1 MKQVLLCLLLALAL
15 TACGQGAPGADSS
28 GQQPAPQAVQLHNKT
43 AGGSAPDEGAPAFQ
57 PNPPPPPTPTPTPE
71 PLITQAEL
79 QQAVEQA
86 KQDYGAMGIQ
96 AAVVQNGQVIAQAA
110 SGWAVED
117 QITLTTRHKM
127 RCASLTKVM
136 VGISAGVLIDD
147 GTLDPYAD
155 LSDYWGVTVRNPS
168 YPGTPITVDMLLT
181 HTSTLSDASGS
192 LSALKGNN
200 ARQRL
205 AGSGYYGAKPGAL
218 SSWTYNNY
226 GFSVLGMT
234 LELAADRVLDDVL
247 GDAVLTPMGIDAAF
261 EAGSVD
267 DTGLLCALYQGGSLS
282 RSVSTQKGYVCIED
296 PGYRGNFF
304 AGGFTCSA
312 GEMAQLVA
320 MLAEDGTY
328 QGQQYLTPE
337 TVAYLEKP
345 LGQTSGGFSQCRPLR
360 CQENMYGRDQ
370 IYYHTGS
377 AYGFYGL
384 LSYDPDTG
392 DGVVVFTTGASGAKD
407 NYGVYSVC
415 SQVAK
420 AVYG

>member
-1 MKQVLLCLLLALAL
+1 MKQVLLCLLLALSL
-15 TACGQGAPGADSS
+15 TACGQAGSTAEVS
-28 GQQPAPQAVQLHNKT
+28 GLQPELQAVALENKT
-43 AGGSAPDEGAPAFQ
+43 DGDSAGHAQTPAAQPDPS
-57 PNPPPPPTPTPTPE
+57 PTPP
-71 PLITQAEL
+71 ITQEQL

-86 KQDYGAMGIQ
+86 RADYGATAIQ
-96 AAVVQNGQVIAQAA
+96 AAVIRDGQVAVQAA

-155 LSDYWGVTVRNPS
+155 LSGYWGVTARNPS
-168 YPGTPITVDMLLT
+168 YPDTPITVDMLLN

-192 LSALKGNN
+192 LSALKGTA

-205 AGSGYYGAKPGAL
+205 AGSGYTGGKPGEL
-218 SSWTYNNY
+218 SSWSYNNY

-234 LELAADRVLDDVL
+234 LERAADQVLDDVL
-247 GDAVLTPMGIDAAF
+247 GEAVLTPMGIDAAF

-267 DTGLLCALYQGGSLS
+267 DTGLLCALYYPGDSLS
-282 RSVSTQKGYVCIED
+282 RTVSTQKSYVCIQQ

-312 GEMAQLVA
+312 GELAQLVA

-328 QGQQYLTPE
+328 QGQQYLSAE
-337 TVAYLEKP
+337 TVAYLEEP
-345 LGQTSGGFSQCRPLR
+345 LGQTPDGFYQCRPLR
-360 CQENMYGRDQ
+360 YRENMYGRDRM
-370 IYYHTGS
+370 YYHTGS

-392 DGVVVFTTGASGAKD
+392 DGVVVFTTGASGVTD
-407 NYGVYSVC
+407 SYGVYAVC
-415 SQVAK
+415 GQVAQ

>member
-1 MKQVLLCLLLALAL
+1 MCIR
-15 TACGQGAPGADSS
+15 DS
-28 GQQPAPQAVQLHNKT
+28 
-43 AGGSAPDEGAPAFQ
+43 
-57 PNPPPPPTPTPTPE
+57 PTPKPP
-71 PLITQAEL
+71 ITQEQL
-79 QQAVEQA
+79 QHAVEQA
-86 KQDYGAMGIQ
+86 RADYGATAIQ
-96 AAVVQNGQVIAQAA
+96 AAVIRDGQVAVQAA
-110 SGWAVED
+110 SGWAVKD

-155 LSDYWGVTVRNPS
+155 LSGYWGVTARNPS
-168 YPGTPITVDMLLT
+168 YPDTPITVDMLLT

-192 LSALKGNN
+192 LSALKGTA

-205 AGSGYYGAKPGAL
+205 AGSGYTGGKPGEL
-218 SSWTYNNY
+218 SSWSYNNY

-234 LELAADRVLDDVL
+234 LERAADQVLDDVL
-247 GDAVLTPMGIDAAF
+247 GEAVLTPMGIDAAF

-267 DTGLLCALYQGGSLS
+267 DTGLLCALYYPGSSLS
-282 RSVSTQKGYVCIED
+282 RTVSTQKSYVCIQQ

-312 GEMAQLVA
+312 GELAQLVA

-328 QGQQYLTPE
+328 QGQQYLSAE
-337 TVAYLEKP
+337 TVAYLEQP
-345 LGQTSGGFSQCRPLR
+345 LGQTPDGFYQCRPLR
-360 CQENMYGRDQ
+360 YRENMYGRDRM
-370 IYYHTGS
+370 YYHTGS

-392 DGVVVFTTGASGAKD
+392 DGVVVFTTGASGVTD
-407 NYGVYSVC
+407 SYGVYAVC
-415 SQVAK
+415 GQVAQ

>member
-1 MKQVLLCLLLALAL
+1 MKQVLLCLLLALSL
-15 TACGQGAPGADSS
+15 TACGQAGSTAEVS
-28 GQQPAPQAVQLHNKT
+28 GLQPELQAVALENKT
-43 AGGSAPDEGAPAFQ
+43 DGDSAGHAQTPAAQ
-57 PNPPPPPTPTPTPE
+57 PNPTPTPTP
-71 PLITQAEL
+71 PITQEQL
-79 QQAVEQA
+79 QQAVDQA
-86 KQDYGAMGIQ
+86 RADYGATAIQ
-96 AAVVQNGQVIAQAA
+96 AAVIRDGQVAAQAA

-155 LSDYWGVTVRNPS
+155 LSGYWGVTARNPS
-168 YPGTPITVDMLLT
+168 YPDTPITVDMLLT

-192 LSALKGNN
+192 LSALKGTA

-205 AGSGYYGAKPGAL
+205 AGSGYTGGKPGEL
-218 SSWTYNNY
+218 SSWSYNNY

-234 LELAADRVLDDVL
+234 LERAADQVLDDVL
-247 GDAVLTPMGIDAAF
+247 GEAVLTPMGIDAAF

-267 DTGLLCALYQGGSLS
+267 DTGLLCALYYPGNSLS
-282 RSVSTQKGYVCIED
+282 RTVSTQKSYVCIQQ

-312 GEMAQLVA
+312 GELAQLVA

-328 QGQQYLTPE
+328 QGQQYLSAE
-337 TVAYLEKP
+337 TVAYLEQP
-345 LGQTSGGFSQCRPLR
+345 LGQTPDGFYQCRPLR
-360 CQENMYGRDQ
+360 YRENMYGRDRM
-370 IYYHTGS
+370 YYHTGS

-384 LSYDPDTG
+384 LSYDPDTR
-392 DGVVVFTTGASGAKD
+392 DGVVVFTTGASGVTD
-407 NYGVYSVC
+407 SYGVYAVC
-415 SQVAK
+415 GQVAQ

>member
-1 MKQVLLCLLLALAL
+1 MKQVLLCLLLALSL
-15 TACGQGAPGADSS
+15 TACGQAGSTAEVS
-28 GQQPAPQAVQLHNKT
+28 GLQPELQAVALENKT
-43 AGGSAPDEGAPAFQ
+43 DGDSAGHAQTPAAQ
-57 PNPPPPPTPTPTPE
+57 PNPTPTPTP
-71 PLITQAEL
+71 PITQEQL
-79 QQAVEQA
+79 QQAVDQA
-86 KQDYGAMGIQ
+86 RADYGATAIQ
-96 AAVVQNGQVIAQAA
+96 AAVIRDGQVAAQAA

-155 LSDYWGVTVRNPS
+155 LSGYWGVTARNPS
-168 YPGTPITVDMLLT
+168 YPDTPITVDMLLT

-192 LSALKGNN
+192 LSALKGTA

-205 AGSGYYGAKPGAL
+205 AGSGYTGGKPGEL
-218 SSWTYNNY
+218 SSWSYNNY

-234 LELAADRVLDDVL
+234 LERAADQVLDDVL
-247 GDAVLTPMGIDAAF
+247 GEAVLTPMGIDAAF

-267 DTGLLCALYQGGSLS
+267 DTGLLCALYYPGNSLS
-282 RSVSTQKGYVCIED
+282 RTVSTQKSYVCIQQ

-312 GEMAQLVA
+312 GELAQLVA

-328 QGQQYLTPE
+328 QGQQYLSAE
-337 TVAYLEKP
+337 TVAYLEQP
-345 LGQTSGGFSQCRPLR
+345 LGQTPDGFYQCRPLR
-360 CQENMYGRDQ
+360 YRENMYGRDRM
-370 IYYHTGS
+370 YYHTGS

-392 DGVVVFTTGASGAKD
+392 DGVVVFTTGASGVTD
-407 NYGVYSVC
+407 SYGVYAVC
-415 SQVAK
+415 GQVAQ

>member
-1 MKQVLLCLLLALAL
+1 MKQVLLCLLLALSL
-15 TACGQGAPGADSS
+15 TACGQAGSTAEVS
-28 GQQPAPQAVQLHNKT
+28 GLQPELQAVALENKT
-43 AGGSAPDEGAPAFQ
+43 DGDSAGHAQTPAAQ
-57 PNPPPPPTPTPTPE
+57 PNPTPTPTP
-71 PLITQAEL
+71 PITQEQL
-79 QQAVEQA
+79 QQAVDQA
-86 KQDYGAMGIQ
+86 RADYGATAIQ
-96 AAVVQNGQVIAQAA
+96 AAVIRDGQVAAQAA

-155 LSDYWGVTVRNPS
+155 LSGYWGVTARNPS
-168 YPGTPITVDMLLT
+168 YPDTPITVDMLLT

-192 LSALKGNN
+192 LSALKGTA

-205 AGSGYYGAKPGAL
+205 AGSGYTGGKPGEL
-218 SSWTYNNY
+218 SSWSYNNY

-234 LELAADRVLDDVL
+234 LERAADQVLDDVL
-247 GDAVLTPMGIDAAF
+247 GEAVLAPMGIDAAF

-267 DTGLLCALYQGGSLS
+267 DTGLLCALYYPGNSLS
-282 RSVSTQKGYVCIED
+282 RTVSTQKSYVCIQQ

-312 GEMAQLVA
+312 GELAQLVA

-328 QGQQYLTPE
+328 QGQQYLSAE
-337 TVAYLEKP
+337 TVAYLEQP
-345 LGQTSGGFSQCRPLR
+345 LGQTPDGFYQCRPLR
-360 CQENMYGRDQ
+360 YREKMYGRDRM
-370 IYYHTGS
+370 YYHTGS

-384 LSYDPDTG
+384 LSYDPDTR
-392 DGVVVFTTGASGAKD
+392 DGVVVFTTGASGVTD
-407 NYGVYSVC
+407 SYGVYAVC
-415 SQVAK
+415 GQVAQ

>member
-1 MKQVLLCLLLALAL
+1 MKQVLLCLLLALSL
-15 TACGQGAPGADSS
+15 TACGQAESTAEVS
-28 GQQPAPQAVQLHNKT
+28 GLQPELQAVALENKT
-43 AGGSAPDEGAPAFQ
+43 DGDSAGHAQTPAAQPDPS
-57 PNPPPPPTPTPTPE
+57 PTPP
-71 PLITQAEL
+71 ITQEQL

-86 KQDYGAMGIQ
+86 RADYGATAIQ
-96 AAVVQNGQVIAQAA
+96 AAVIRDGQVAVQAA
-110 SGWAVED
+110 SGWAVKD

-155 LSDYWGVTVRNPS
+155 LSGYWGVTARNPS
-168 YPGTPITVDMLLT
+168 YPDTPITVDMLLT

-192 LSALKGNN
+192 LSALKGTA

-205 AGSGYYGAKPGAL
+205 AGSGYTGGKPGEL
-218 SSWTYNNY
+218 SSWSYNNY

-234 LELAADRVLDDVL
+234 LERAADQVLDDVL
-247 GDAVLTPMGIDAAF
+247 GEAVLTPMGIDAAF

-267 DTGLLCALYQGGSLS
+267 DTGLLCALYYPGNSLS
-282 RSVSTQKGYVCIED
+282 RTVSTQKSYVCIQQ

-312 GEMAQLVA
+312 GELAQLVA

-328 QGQQYLTPE
+328 QGQQYLSAE
-337 TVAYLEKP
+337 TVAYLEQP
-345 LGQTSGGFSQCRPLR
+345 LGQTPDGFYQCRPLR
-360 CQENMYGRDQ
+360 YRENMYGRDRM
-370 IYYHTGS
+370 YYHTGS

-392 DGVVVFTTGASGAKD
+392 DGVVVFTTGASGVTD
-407 NYGVYSVC
+407 SYGVYAVC
-415 SQVAK
+415 GQVAQ

>member
-1 MKQVLLCLLLALAL
+1 MKRVLLCLLLALAL
-15 TACGQGAPGADSS
+15 TACGQARPTAEVF
-28 GQQPAPQAVQLHNKT
+28 GQQPELQAVELHNKN
-43 AGGSAPDEGAPAFQ
+43 AGDSADPVQTPAVQPD
-57 PNPPPPPTPTPTPE
+57 PTPTPE

-79 QQAVEQA
+79 QQTVEQA
-86 KQDYGAMGIQ
+86 KADYGAMGIQ
-96 AAVVQNGQVIAQAA
+96 AAVIQDGEVIAQAA
-110 SGWAVED
+110 SGWAVEN
-117 QITLTTRHKM
+117 QITMTTRHKM

-147 GTLDPYAD
+147 GSLDPYAD

-168 YPGTPITVDMLLT
+168 YSNTPITVDMLLT

-192 LSALKGNN
+192 LSALKGSA

-205 AGSGYYGAKPGAL
+205 AGSGYIGAKPGAL
-218 SSWTYNNY
+218 SSWSYNNY

-234 LELAADRVLDDVL
+234 LERASGQVLDDVL
-247 GDAVLTPMGIDAAF
+247 GEAVLTPMGIDAAF
-261 EAGSVD
+261 EAGSVE
-267 DTGLLCALYQGGSLS
+267 DTGLLCALYQGNSMT
-282 RSVSTQKGYVCIED
+282 RSVATQKSYVCIDD

-312 GEMAQLVA
+312 GEMAMLTA

-337 TVAYLEKP
+337 TVAYLEEP
-345 LGQTSGGFSQCRPLR
+345 LGQTDSGFYQCRPLR
-360 CQENMYGRDQ
+360 YRENMYGRDR

-377 AYGFYGL
+377 SYGFYGL

-392 DGVVVFTTGASGAKD
+392 DGVVVFTTGASGATD
-407 NYGVYSVC
+407 SYGVYSVC

-420 AVYG
+420 TVYG

>member
-1 MKQVLLCLLLALAL
+1 MKQVLLCLLLALSL
-15 TACGQGAPGADSS
+15 TACGQS
-28 GQQPAPQAVQLHNKT
+28 GSTAEVSGLQPELQAVALENKT
-43 AGGSAPDEGAPAFQ
+43 DGDSAGHAQTPAAQPDPS
-57 PNPPPPPTPTPTPE
+57 PTPKPP
-71 PLITQAEL
+71 ITQEQL

-86 KQDYGAMGIQ
+86 RADYGATAIQ
-96 AAVVQNGQVIAQAA
+96 AAAIRDGQVAVQAA
-110 SGWAVED
+110 SGWAVKD

-155 LSDYWGVTVRNPS
+155 LSGYWGVTARNPS
-168 YPGTPITVDMLLT
+168 YPDTPITVDMLLT

-192 LSALKGNN
+192 LSALKGTA

-205 AGSGYYGAKPGAL
+205 AGSGYTGGKPGEL
-218 SSWTYNNY
+218 SSWSYNNY

-234 LELAADRVLDDVL
+234 LERAADQVLDDVL
-247 GDAVLTPMGIDAAF
+247 GEAVLAPMGIDAAF

-267 DTGLLCALYQGGSLS
+267 DTGLLCALYYPGGSLS
-282 RSVSTQKGYVCIED
+282 RTVSTQKSYVCIQQ

-312 GEMAQLVA
+312 GELAQLVA

-328 QGQQYLTPE
+328 QGQQYLSAE
-337 TVAYLEKP
+337 TVAYLEQP
-345 LGQTSGGFSQCRPLR
+345 LGQTPDGFYQCRPLR
-360 CQENMYGRDQ
+360 YRENMYGRDRM
-370 IYYHTGS
+370 YYHTGS

-392 DGVVVFTTGASGAKD
+392 DGVVVFTTGASGVTD
-407 NYGVYSVC
+407 SYGVYAVC
-415 SQVAK
+415 GQVAQ

>member
-1 MKQVLLCLLLALAL
+1 MKQVLLCLLLALSL
-15 TACGQGAPGADSS
+15 TACGQAGSTAEVS
-28 GQQPAPQAVQLHNKT
+28 GLQPELQAVALENKT
-43 AGGSAPDEGAPAFQ
+43 DGDSAGHAQTPAAQ
-57 PNPPPPPTPTPTPE
+57 PNPTPTPTP
-71 PLITQAEL
+71 PITQEQL
-79 QQAVEQA
+79 QQAVDQA
-86 KQDYGAMGIQ
+86 RADYGATAIQ
-96 AAVVQNGQVIAQAA
+96 AAVIRDGQVAAQAA

-155 LSDYWGVTVRNPS
+155 LSGYWGVTARNPS
-168 YPGTPITVDMLLT
+168 YPDTPITVDMLLT

-192 LSALKGNN
+192 LSALKGTA

-205 AGSGYYGAKPGAL
+205 AGSGYTGGKPGEL
-218 SSWTYNNY
+218 SSWSYNNY

-234 LELAADRVLDDVL
+234 LERAADQVLDDVL
-247 GDAVLTPMGIDAAF
+247 GEAVLTPMGIDAAF

-267 DTGLLCALYQGGSLS
+267 DTGLLCALYYPGNSLS
-282 RSVSTQKGYVCIED
+282 RTVSTQKSYVCIQQ

-312 GEMAQLVA
+312 GELAQLVA

-328 QGQQYLTPE
+328 QGQQYLSAE
-337 TVAYLEKP
+337 TVAYLEQP
-345 LGQTSGGFSQCRPLR
+345 LGQTPDGFYQCRPLR
-360 CQENMYGRDQ
+360 YRENMYGRDRM
-370 IYYHTGS
+370 YYHTGS
-377 AYGFYGL
+377 ASGFYGL
-384 LSYDPDTG
+384 LSYDPDTR
-392 DGVVVFTTGASGAKD
+392 DGVVVFTTGASGVTD
-407 NYGVYSVC
+407 SYGVYAVC
-415 SQVAK
+415 GQVAQ

>member
-1 MKQVLLCLLLALAL
+1 MKQVLLCLLLALSL
-15 TACGQGAPGADSS
+15 TACGQAGSTAEVS
-28 GQQPAPQAVQLHNKT
+28 GLQPELQAVALENKT
-43 AGGSAPDEGAPAFQ
+43 DGDSAGHAQTPAAQPD
-57 PNPPPPPTPTPTPE
+57 PTPTPKP
-71 PLITQAEL
+71 PITQEQL

-86 KQDYGAMGIQ
+86 RADYGATAIQ
-96 AAVVQNGQVIAQAA
+96 AAVIRDGQVAVQAA
-110 SGWAVED
+110 SGWAVKD

-155 LSDYWGVTVRNPS
+155 LSGYWGVTARNPS
-168 YPGTPITVDMLLT
+168 YPDTPITVDMLLT

-192 LSALKGNN
+192 LSALKGTA

-205 AGSGYYGAKPGAL
+205 AGSGYTGGKPGEL
-218 SSWTYNNY
+218 SSWSYNNY

-234 LELAADRVLDDVL
+234 LERAADQVLDDVL
-247 GDAVLTPMGIDAAF
+247 GEAVLTPMGIDAAF

-267 DTGLLCALYQGGSLS
+267 DTGLLCALYYPGNSLS
-282 RSVSTQKGYVCIED
+282 RTVSTQKSYVCIQQ

-312 GEMAQLVA
+312 GELAQLVA
-320 MLAEDGTY
+320 MLAEDGIY
-328 QGQQYLTPE
+328 QGQQYLSAE
-337 TVAYLEKP
+337 TVAYLEQP
-345 LGQTSGGFSQCRPLR
+345 LGQTPDGFYQCRPLR
-360 CQENMYGRDQ
+360 YRENMYGRDRM
-370 IYYHTGS
+370 YYHTGS

-392 DGVVVFTTGASGAKD
+392 DGVVVFTTGASGVTD
-407 NYGVYSVC
+407 SYGVYAVC
-415 SQVAK
+415 GQVAQ

>member
-1 MKQVLLCLLLALAL
+1 MKQVLLCLLLALSL
-15 TACGQGAPGADSS
+15 TACGQAGSTAEVS
-28 GQQPAPQAVQLHNKT
+28 GLQPELQAVALENKT
-43 AGGSAPDEGAPAFQ
+43 DGDSAGHAQTPAAQPD
-57 PNPPPPPTPTPTPE
+57 PTPTPKP
-71 PLITQAEL
+71 PITQEQL

-86 KQDYGAMGIQ
+86 RADYGATAIQ
-96 AAVVQNGQVIAQAA
+96 AAVIRDGQVAVQAA
-110 SGWAVED
+110 SGWAVKD

-155 LSDYWGVTVRNPS
+155 LSGYWEVTARNPS
-168 YPGTPITVDMLLT
+168 YPDTPITVDMLLT

-192 LSALKGNN
+192 LSALKGTA

-205 AGSGYYGAKPGAL
+205 AGSGYTGGKPGEL
-218 SSWTYNNY
+218 SSWSYNNY

-234 LELAADRVLDDVL
+234 LERAADQVLDDVL
-247 GDAVLTPMGIDAAF
+247 GEAVLTPMGIDAAF

-267 DTGLLCALYQGGSLS
+267 DTGLLCALYYPGNSLS
-282 RSVSTQKGYVCIED
+282 RTVSTQKSYVCIQQ

-312 GEMAQLVA
+312 GELAQLVA

-328 QGQQYLTPE
+328 QGQQYLSAE
-337 TVAYLEKP
+337 TVAYLEQP
-345 LGQTSGGFSQCRPLR
+345 LGQTPDGFYQCRPLR
-360 CQENMYGRDQ
+360 YRENMYGRDRM
-370 IYYHTGS
+370 YYHTGS

-392 DGVVVFTTGASGAKD
+392 DGVVVFTTGASGVTD
-407 NYGVYSVC
+407 SYGVYAVC
-415 SQVAK
+415 GQVAQ

>member
-1 MKQVLLCLLLALAL
+1 MKQVLLCLLLALSL
-15 TACGQGAPGADSS
+15 TACGQAGSTAEVS
-28 GQQPAPQAVQLHNKT
+28 GQQPELQAVALENKT
-43 AGGSAPDEGAPAFQ
+43 DGDSAGHAQTPAAQPD
-57 PNPPPPPTPTPTPE
+57 PTPTPKP
-71 PLITQAEL
+71 PITQEQL
-79 QQAVEQA
+79 QQAVDQA
-86 KQDYGAMGIQ
+86 RADYGATAIQ
-96 AAVVQNGQVIAQAA
+96 AAVIRDGQVAVQAA
-110 SGWAVED
+110 SGWAVKD
-117 QITLTTRHKM
+117 QITLTIRHKM

-155 LSDYWGVTVRNPS
+155 LSGYWGVTARNPS
-168 YPGTPITVDMLLT
+168 YPDTPITVDMLLT

-192 LSALKGNN
+192 LSALKGTA

-205 AGSGYYGAKPGAL
+205 AGSGYTGGKPGEL
-218 SSWTYNNY
+218 SSWSYNNY

-234 LELAADRVLDDVL
+234 LERAADQVLDDVL
-247 GDAVLTPMGIDAAF
+247 GEAVLTPMGIDAAF

-267 DTGLLCALYQGGSLS
+267 DTGLLCALYYPGNSLS
-282 RSVSTQKGYVCIED
+282 RTVSTQKSYVCIQQ

-312 GEMAQLVA
+312 GELAQLVA

-328 QGQQYLTPE
+328 QGQQYLSAE
-337 TVAYLEKP
+337 TVAYLEQP
-345 LGQTSGGFSQCRPLR
+345 LGQTPDGFYQCRPLR
-360 CQENMYGRDQ
+360 YRENMYGRDRM
-370 IYYHTGS
+370 YYHTGS

-392 DGVVVFTTGASGAKD
+392 DGVVVFTTGASGVTD
-407 NYGVYSVC
+407 SYGVYAVC
-415 SQVAK
+415 GQVAQ

>member
-1 MKQVLLCLLLALAL
+1 MKQVLLCLLLALSL
-15 TACGQGAPGADSS
+15 TACGQAGSTAEVS
-28 GQQPAPQAVQLHNKT
+28 GQQPELQAVALENKT
-43 AGGSAPDEGAPAFQ
+43 DGDSAGHAQTPAAQPD
-57 PNPPPPPTPTPTPE
+57 PTPTPP
-71 PLITQAEL
+71 ITQEQL

-86 KQDYGAMGIQ
+86 RADYGATAIQ
-96 AAVVQNGQVIAQAA
+96 AAVIRDGQVAVQAA

-155 LSDYWGVTVRNPS
+155 LSGCWGVTARNPS
-168 YPGTPITVDMLLT
+168 YPDTPITVDMLLT

-192 LSALKGNN
+192 LSALKGTA

-205 AGSGYYGAKPGAL
+205 AGSGYTGGKPGEL
-218 SSWTYNNY
+218 SSWSYNNY

-234 LELAADRVLDDVL
+234 LERAADQVLDDVL
-247 GDAVLTPMGIDAAF
+247 GEAVLTPMGIDAAF

-267 DTGLLCALYQGGSLS
+267 DTGLLCALYYPGNSLS
-282 RSVSTQKGYVCIED
+282 RTVSTQKSYVCIQQ

-312 GEMAQLVA
+312 GELAQLVA

-328 QGQQYLTPE
+328 QGQQYLSAE
-337 TVAYLEKP
+337 TVAYLEQP
-345 LGQTSGGFSQCRPLR
+345 LGQTPDGFYQCRPLR
-360 CQENMYGRDQ
+360 YRENMYGRDRM
-370 IYYHTGS
+370 YYHTGS

-392 DGVVVFTTGASGAKD
+392 DGVVVFTTGASGVTD
-407 NYGVYSVC
+407 SYGVYAVC
-415 SQVAK
+415 GQVAQ

>member
-1 MKQVLLCLLLALAL
+1 MKQVLLCLLLALSL
-15 TACGQGAPGADSS
+15 TACGQAGSTAEVS
-28 GQQPAPQAVQLHNKT
+28 GQQPELQAVALENKT
-43 AGGSAPDEGAPAFQ
+43 DGDSAGHAQTPAAQPD
-57 PNPPPPPTPTPTPE
+57 PTPTPKP
-71 PLITQAEL
+71 PITQEQL

-86 KQDYGAMGIQ
+86 RADYGATAIQ
-96 AAVVQNGQVIAQAA
+96 AAVIRDGQVAVQAA

-155 LSDYWGVTVRNPS
+155 LSGYWGVTARNPS
-168 YPGTPITVDMLLT
+168 YPDTPITVDMLLT

-192 LSALKGNN
+192 LSALKGTA

-205 AGSGYYGAKPGAL
+205 AGSGYTGGKPGEL
-218 SSWTYNNY
+218 SSWSYNNY

-234 LELAADRVLDDVL
+234 LERAADQVLDDVL
-247 GDAVLTPMGIDAAF
+247 GEAVLTPMGIDAAF

-267 DTGLLCALYQGGSLS
+267 DTGLLCALYYPGNSLS
-282 RSVSTQKGYVCIED
+282 RTVSTQKSYVCIQQ

-312 GEMAQLVA
+312 GELAQLVA

-328 QGQQYLTPE
+328 QGQQYLSAE
-337 TVAYLEKP
+337 TVAYLEQP
-345 LGQTSGGFSQCRPLR
+345 LGQTPDGFYQCRPLR
-360 CQENMYGRDQ
+360 YRENMYGRDRM
-370 IYYHTGS
+370 YYHTGS

-392 DGVVVFTTGASGAKD
+392 DGVVVFTTGASGVTD
-407 NYGVYSVC
+407 SYGVYAVC
-415 SQVAK
+415 GQVAQ

>member
-1 MKQVLLCLLLALAL
+1 MKQVLLCLLLALSL
-15 TACGQGAPGADSS
+15 TACGQAGSTAEVS
-28 GQQPAPQAVQLHNKT
+28 GQQPELQAVALENKT
-43 AGGSAPDEGAPAFQ
+43 DGDSAGHAQTPAAQPD
-57 PNPPPPPTPTPTPE
+57 PTPTPTP
-71 PLITQAEL
+71 PITQEQL

-86 KQDYGAMGIQ
+86 RADYGATAIQ
-96 AAVVQNGQVIAQAA
+96 AAVIRDGQVAVQAA
-110 SGWAVED
+110 SGWAVKD

-155 LSDYWGVTVRNPS
+155 LSGYWGVTARNPS
-168 YPGTPITVDMLLT
+168 YPDTPITVDMLLT

-192 LSALKGNN
+192 LSALKGTA

-205 AGSGYYGAKPGAL
+205 AGSGYTGGKPGEL
-218 SSWTYNNY
+218 SSWSYNNY

-234 LELAADRVLDDVL
+234 LERAADQVLDDVL
-247 GDAVLTPMGIDAAF
+247 GEAVLTPMGIDAAF

-267 DTGLLCALYQGGSLS
+267 DTGLLCALYYPGNSLS
-282 RSVSTQKGYVCIED
+282 RTVSTQKSYVCIQQ

-312 GEMAQLVA
+312 GELAQLVA

-328 QGQQYLTPE
+328 QGQQYLSAE
-337 TVAYLEKP
+337 TVAYLEQP
-345 LGQTSGGFSQCRPLR
+345 LGQTPDGFYQCRPLR
-360 CQENMYGRDQ
+360 YRENMYGRDRM
-370 IYYHTGS
+370 YYHTGS

-392 DGVVVFTTGASGAKD
+392 DGVVVFTTGASGVTD
-407 NYGVYSVC
+407 SYGVYAVC
-415 SQVAK
+415 GQVAQ

>member
-1 MKQVLLCLLLALAL
+1 MKQVLLCLLLALSL
-15 TACGQGAPGADSS
+15 TACGQAGSTAEVS
-28 GQQPAPQAVQLHNKT
+28 GQQPELQAVALENKT
-43 AGGSAPDEGAPAFQ
+43 DGDSAGHAQTPAAQPD
-57 PNPPPPPTPTPTPE
+57 PTPTPKP
-71 PLITQAEL
+71 PITQEQL

-86 KQDYGAMGIQ
+86 RADYGATAIQ
-96 AAVVQNGQVIAQAA
+96 AAVIRDGQVAVQAA
-110 SGWAVED
+110 SGWAVKD

-155 LSDYWGVTVRNPS
+155 LSGYWGVTARNPS
-168 YPGTPITVDMLLT
+168 YPDTPITVDMLLT

-192 LSALKGNN
+192 LSALKGTA

-205 AGSGYYGAKPGAL
+205 AGSGYTGGKPGEL
-218 SSWTYNNY
+218 SSWSYNNY

-234 LELAADRVLDDVL
+234 LERAADQVLDDVL
-247 GDAVLTPMGIDAAF
+247 GEAVLTTMGIDAAF

-267 DTGLLCALYQGGSLS
+267 DTGLLCALYYPGNSLS
-282 RSVSTQKGYVCIED
+282 RTVSTQKSYVCIQQ

-312 GEMAQLVA
+312 GELAQLVA

-328 QGQQYLTPE
+328 QGQQYLSAE
-337 TVAYLEKP
+337 TVAYLEQP
-345 LGQTSGGFSQCRPLR
+345 LGQTPDGFYQCRPLR
-360 CQENMYGRDQ
+360 YRENMYGRDRM
-370 IYYHTGS
+370 YYHTGS

-392 DGVVVFTTGASGAKD
+392 DGVVVFTTGASGVTD
-407 NYGVYSVC
+407 SYGVYAVC
-415 SQVAK
+415 GQVAQ

>member
-1 MKQVLLCLLLALAL
+1 MKQVLLCLLLALSL
-15 TACGQGAPGADSS
+15 TACGQAGSTAEVS
-28 GQQPAPQAVQLHNKT
+28 GLQLELQAVALENKT
-43 AGGSAPDEGAPAFQ
+43 DGDSAGHAQTPAAQPDPS
-57 PNPPPPPTPTPTPE
+57 PTPKPP
-71 PLITQAEL
+71 ITQEQL

-86 KQDYGAMGIQ
+86 RADYGATAIQ
-96 AAVVQNGQVIAQAA
+96 AAVIRDGQVAAQAA

-155 LSDYWGVTVRNPS
+155 LSGYWGVTARNPS
-168 YPGTPITVDMLLT
+168 YPDTPITVDMLLT

-192 LSALKGNN
+192 LSALKGTA

-205 AGSGYYGAKPGAL
+205 AGSGYTGGKPGEL
-218 SSWTYNNY
+218 SSWSYNNY

-234 LELAADRVLDDVL
+234 LERAADQVLDDVL
-247 GDAVLTPMGIDAAF
+247 GEAVLTPMGIDAAF

-267 DTGLLCALYQGGSLS
+267 DTGLLCALYYPGNSLS
-282 RSVSTQKGYVCIED
+282 RTVSTQKSYVCIQQ

-312 GEMAQLVA
+312 GELAQLVA

-328 QGQQYLTPE
+328 QGQQYLSAE
-337 TVAYLEKP
+337 TVAYLEQP
-345 LGQTSGGFSQCRPLR
+345 LGQTPDGFYQCRPLR
-360 CQENMYGRDQ
+360 YRENMYGRDRM
-370 IYYHTGS
+370 YYHTGS

-392 DGVVVFTTGASGAKD
+392 DGVVVFTTGASGVTD
-407 NYGVYSVC
+407 SYGVYAVC
-415 SQVAK
+415 GQVAQ

>member
-1 MKQVLLCLLLALAL
+1 MKQVLLCLLLALSL
-15 TACGQGAPGADSS
+15 TACGQAGSTAEVS
-28 GQQPAPQAVQLHNKT
+28 GLQPELQAVALENKT
-43 AGGSAPDEGAPAFQ
+43 DGDSAGHAQTPAAQPD
-57 PNPPPPPTPTPTPE
+57 PTPTPKP
-71 PLITQAEL
+71 PITQEQL

-86 KQDYGAMGIQ
+86 RADYGATAIQ
-96 AAVVQNGQVIAQAA
+96 AAVIRDGQVAVQAA
-110 SGWAVED
+110 SGWAVKD

-155 LSDYWGVTVRNPS
+155 LSGYWGVTARNPS
-168 YPGTPITVDMLLT
+168 YPDTPITVDMLLT
-181 HTSTLSDASGS
+181 HTSTLSDAIGS
-192 LSALKGNN
+192 LSALKGTA

-205 AGSGYYGAKPGAL
+205 AGSGYTGGKPGEL
-218 SSWTYNNY
+218 SSWSYNNY

-234 LELAADRVLDDVL
+234 LERAADQVLDDVL
-247 GDAVLTPMGIDAAF
+247 GEAVLTPMGIDAAF

-267 DTGLLCALYQGGSLS
+267 DTGLLCALYYPGNSLS
-282 RSVSTQKGYVCIED
+282 RTVSTQKSYVCIQQ

-312 GEMAQLVA
+312 GELAQLVA

-328 QGQQYLTPE
+328 QGQQYLSAE
-337 TVAYLEKP
+337 TVAYLEQP
-345 LGQTSGGFSQCRPLR
+345 LGQTPDGFYQCRPLR
-360 CQENMYGRDQ
+360 YRENMYGRDRM
-370 IYYHTGS
+370 YYHTGS

-392 DGVVVFTTGASGAKD
+392 DGVVVFTTGASGVTD
-407 NYGVYSVC
+407 SYGVYAVC
-415 SQVAK
+415 GQVAQ

>member
-1 MKQVLLCLLLALAL
+1 MKQVLLCLLLALSL
-15 TACGQGAPGADSS
+15 TACGQAGSTAEVS
-28 GQQPAPQAVQLHNKT
+28 GLQPELQAVALENKT
-43 AGGSAPDEGAPAFQ
+43 DGDSAGHAQTPAAQPD
-57 PNPPPPPTPTPTPE
+57 PTPTPKP
-71 PLITQAEL
+71 PITQEQL
-79 QQAVEQA
+79 QQAVDQA
-86 KQDYGAMGIQ
+86 RADYGATAIQ
-96 AAVVQNGQVIAQAA
+96 AAVIRDGQVAAQAA
-110 SGWAVED
+110 SGWAVKD

-155 LSDYWGVTVRNPS
+155 LSGYWGVTARNPS
-168 YPGTPITVDMLLT
+168 YPDTPITVDMLLT

-192 LSALKGNN
+192 LSALKGTA

-205 AGSGYYGAKPGAL
+205 AGSGYTGGKPGEL
-218 SSWTYNNY
+218 SSWSYNNY

-234 LELAADRVLDDVL
+234 LERAADQVLDDVL
-247 GDAVLTPMGIDAAF
+247 GEAVLTPMGIDAAF

-267 DTGLLCALYQGGSLS
+267 DTGLLCALYYPGNSLS
-282 RSVSTQKGYVCIED
+282 RTVSTQKSYVCIQQ

-312 GEMAQLVA
+312 GELAQLVA

-328 QGQQYLTPE
+328 QGQQYLSAE
-337 TVAYLEKP
+337 TVAYLEQP
-345 LGQTSGGFSQCRPLR
+345 LGQTPDGFYQCRPLR
-360 CQENMYGRDQ
+360 YRENMYGRDRM
-370 IYYHTGS
+370 YYHTGS

-392 DGVVVFTTGASGAKD
+392 DGVVVFTTGASGVTD
-407 NYGVYSVC
+407 SYGVYAVC
-415 SQVAK
+415 GQVAQ

>member
-1 MKQVLLCLLLALAL
+1 MKQVLLCLLLALSL
-15 TACGQGAPGADSS
+15 TACGQAGSTAEVS
-28 GQQPAPQAVQLHNKT
+28 GLQPELQAVALENKT
-43 AGGSAPDEGAPAFQ
+43 DGDSAGHAQTPAAQPD
-57 PNPPPPPTPTPTPE
+57 PTPTPTP
-71 PLITQAEL
+71 PITQEQL

-86 KQDYGAMGIQ
+86 RADYGATAIQ
-96 AAVVQNGQVIAQAA
+96 AAVIRDGQVAVQAA

-155 LSDYWGVTVRNPS
+155 LSGYWGVTARNPS
-168 YPGTPITVDMLLT
+168 YPDTPITVDMLLT

-192 LSALKGNN
+192 LSALKGTA

-205 AGSGYYGAKPGAL
+205 AGSGYTGGKPGEL
-218 SSWTYNNY
+218 SSWSYNNY

-234 LELAADRVLDDVL
+234 LERAADQVLDDVL
-247 GDAVLTPMGIDAAF
+247 GEAVLTPMGIDAAF

-267 DTGLLCALYQGGSLS
+267 DTGLLCALYYPGNSLS
-282 RSVSTQKGYVCIED
+282 RTVSTQKSYVCIQQ

-312 GEMAQLVA
+312 GELAQLVA

-328 QGQQYLTPE
+328 QGQQYLSAE
-337 TVAYLEKP
+337 TVAYLEQP
-345 LGQTSGGFSQCRPLR
+345 LGQTPDGFYQCRPLR
-360 CQENMYGRDQ
+360 YRENMYGRDRM
-370 IYYHTGS
+370 YYHTGS

-392 DGVVVFTTGASGAKD
+392 DGVVVFTTGASGVTD
-407 NYGVYSVC
+407 SYGVYAVC
-415 SQVAK
+415 GQVAQ

>member
-1 MKQVLLCLLLALAL
+1 MKRVLLCLLLALSL
-15 TACGQGAPGADSS
+15 TACGQAGPTAEVS
-28 GQQPAPQAVQLHNKT
+28 GQQPGLQAVELQNKT
-43 AGGSAPDEGAPAFQ
+43 AGDSAGHAQAQAVQ
-57 PNPPPPPTPTPTPE
+57 PEPTPTSTPTPK
-71 PLITQAEL
+71 PLVTQEQL
-79 QQAVEQA
+79 QQAVVQA
-86 KQDYGAMGIQ
+86 RKDYGAMGIQ
-96 AAVVQNGQVIAQAA
+96 AAVVQDGQVIAQAA
-110 SGWAVED
+110 SGWAVEN
-117 QITLTTRHKM
+117 QITMTTRHKM

-168 YPGTPITVDMLLT
+168 YSGTPITADMLLT

-192 LSALKGNN
+192 LSALKGTA

-205 AGSGYYGAKPGAL
+205 AGKGYAGGKPGAL
-218 SSWTYNNY
+218 SSWSYNNY

-234 LELAADRVLDDVL
+234 LERAADRVLDDVL
-247 GDAVLTPMGIDAAF
+247 GEAVLTPMGIDAAF
-261 EAGSVD
+261 EAGSVE
-267 DTGLLCALYQGGSLS
+267 DTGLLCALYYQGGSLS
-282 RSVSTQKGYVCIED
+282 RSVSTQKGYQCMD
-296 PGYRGNFF
+296 TPGYRGNFF

-312 GEMAQLVA
+312 GEMARLVA

-328 QGQQYLTPE
+328 QGQQYLTAE
-337 TVAYLEKP
+337 TVAYLEEP
-345 LGQTSGGFSQCRPLR
+345 LGQTSGGFYQCRPLR
-360 CQENMYGRDQ
+360 YRENMYGRDR

-392 DGVVVFTTGASGAKD
+392 DGVVVFTTGASGVTD
-407 NYGVYSVC
+407 SYGVYAVC
-415 SQVAK
+415 SQVAQ

>member
-1 MKQVLLCLLLALAL
+1 MKQVLLCLLLALSL
-15 TACGQGAPGADSS
+15 TACGQAGSTAEVS
-28 GQQPAPQAVQLHNKT
+28 GLQPELQAVALENKT
-43 AGGSAPDEGAPAFQ
+43 DGDSAGHAQTPAAQPD
-57 PNPPPPPTPTPTPE
+57 PTPTPKP
-71 PLITQAEL
+71 PITQEQL

-86 KQDYGAMGIQ
+86 RADYGATAIQ
-96 AAVVQNGQVIAQAA
+96 AAVIRDGQVAVQAA
-110 SGWAVED
+110 SGWAVKD

-155 LSDYWGVTVRNPS
+155 LSGYWGVTARNPS
-168 YPGTPITVDMLLT
+168 YPDTPITVDMLLT

-192 LSALKGNN
+192 LSALKGTA

-205 AGSGYYGAKPGAL
+205 AGSGYTGGKPGEL
-218 SSWTYNNY
+218 SSWSYNNY

-234 LELAADRVLDDVL
+234 LERAADQVLDDVL
-247 GDAVLTPMGIDAAF
+247 GEAVLTPMGIDAAF

-267 DTGLLCALYQGGSLS
+267 DTGLLCALYYPGNSLS
-282 RSVSTQKGYVCIED
+282 RTVSTQKSYVCIQQ

-312 GEMAQLVA
+312 GELAQLVA

-328 QGQQYLTPE
+328 QGQQYLSAE
-337 TVAYLEKP
+337 TVAYLEQP
-345 LGQTSGGFSQCRPLR
+345 LGQAPDGFYQCRPLR
-360 CQENMYGRDQ
+360 YRENMYGRDRM
-370 IYYHTGS
+370 YYHTGS

-392 DGVVVFTTGASGAKD
+392 DGVVVFTTGASGVTD
-407 NYGVYSVC
+407 SYGVYAVC
-415 SQVAK
+415 GQVAQ

>member
-1 MKQVLLCLLLALAL
+1 MKQVLLCLLLALSL
-15 TACGQGAPGADSS
+15 TACGQAGSTAEVS
-28 GQQPAPQAVQLHNKT
+28 GLQPELQAVALENKT
-43 AGGSAPDEGAPAFQ
+43 DGDSAGHAQTPAAQPD
-57 PNPPPPPTPTPTPE
+57 PTPTPTP
-71 PLITQAEL
+71 PITQEQL

-86 KQDYGAMGIQ
+86 RADYGATAIQ
-96 AAVVQNGQVIAQAA
+96 AAVIRDGQVAVQAA

-127 RCASLTKVM
+127 RCASLTKVI

-147 GTLDPYAD
+147 GTLNPYAD
-155 LSDYWGVTVRNPS
+155 LSGYWGVTARNPS
-168 YPGTPITVDMLLT
+168 YPDTPITVDMLLT

-192 LSALKGNN
+192 LSALKGTA

-205 AGSGYYGAKPGAL
+205 AGSGYTGGKPGEL
-218 SSWTYNNY
+218 SSWSYNNY

-234 LELAADRVLDDVL
+234 LERAADQVLDDVL
-247 GDAVLTPMGIDAAF
+247 GEAVLTPMGIDAAF

-267 DTGLLCALYQGGSLS
+267 DTGLLCALYYPGNSLS
-282 RSVSTQKGYVCIED
+282 RTVSTQKSYVCIQQ

-312 GEMAQLVA
+312 GELAQLVA

-328 QGQQYLTPE
+328 QGQQYLSAE
-337 TVAYLEKP
+337 TVAYLEEP
-345 LGQTSGGFSQCRPLR
+345 LGQTPDGFYQCRPLR
-360 CQENMYGRDQ
+360 YRENMYGRDRM
-370 IYYHTGS
+370 YYHTGS

-384 LSYDPDTG
+384 MSYDPDTR
-392 DGVVVFTTGASGAKD
+392 DGVVVFTTGASGVTD
-407 NYGVYSVC
+407 SYGVYAVC
-415 SQVAK
+415 GQVAQ

>member
-1 MKQVLLCLLLALAL
+1 MKQVLLCLLLALSL
-15 TACGQGAPGADSS
+15 TACGQAGSTAEVS
-28 GQQPAPQAVQLHNKT
+28 GLQPELQAVALENKT
-43 AGGSAPDEGAPAFQ
+43 DGDSAGHAQTPAAQPDPS
-57 PNPPPPPTPTPTPE
+57 PTPTPP
-71 PLITQAEL
+71 ITQEQL
-79 QQAVEQA
+79 QQVMEQA
-86 KQDYGAMGIQ
+86 RADYGATAIQ
-96 AAVVQNGQVIAQAA
+96 AAVIRDGQVAVQAA
-110 SGWAVED
+110 SGWAVKD

-127 RCASLTKVM
+127 RCASLTKVI

-155 LSDYWGVTVRNPS
+155 LSGYWGVTARNPS
-168 YPGTPITVDMLLT
+168 YPDTPITVDMLLT

-192 LSALKGNN
+192 LSALKGTA

-205 AGSGYYGAKPGAL
+205 AGSGYTGGKPGEL
-218 SSWTYNNY
+218 SSWSYNNY

-234 LELAADRVLDDVL
+234 LERAADQVLDDVL
-247 GDAVLTPMGIDAAF
+247 GEAVLTPMGIDAAF

-267 DTGLLCALYQGGSLS
+267 DTGLLCALYYPGNSLS
-282 RSVSTQKGYVCIED
+282 RTVSTQKSYVCIQQ

-312 GEMAQLVA
+312 GELAQLVA

-328 QGQQYLTPE
+328 QGQQYLSAE
-337 TVAYLEKP
+337 TVAYLEQP
-345 LGQTSGGFSQCRPLR
+345 LGQTPDGFYQCRPLR
-360 CQENMYGRDQ
+360 YRENMYGRDRM
-370 IYYHTGS
+370 YYHTGS

-392 DGVVVFTTGASGAKD
+392 DGVVVFTTGASGVTD
-407 NYGVYSVC
+407 SYGVYAVC
-415 SQVAK
+415 GQVAQ

>member
-1 MKQVLLCLLLALAL
+1 MKQVLLCLLLALSL
-15 TACGQGAPGADSS
+15 TACGQAGSTAEVS
-28 GQQPAPQAVQLHNKT
+28 GQQPELQAVALENKT
-43 AGGSAPDEGAPAFQ
+43 DGDSAGHAQTPAAQPD
-57 PNPPPPPTPTPTPE
+57 PTPTPKP
-71 PLITQAEL
+71 PITQEQL
-79 QQAVEQA
+79 QQAVDQA
-86 KQDYGAMGIQ
+86 RADYGATAIQ
-96 AAVVQNGQVIAQAA
+96 AAVIRDGQVAVQAA
-110 SGWAVED
+110 SGWAVKD

-155 LSDYWGVTVRNPS
+155 LSGYWGVTARNPS
-168 YPGTPITVDMLLT
+168 YPDTPITVDMLLT

-192 LSALKGNN
+192 LSALKGTA

-205 AGSGYYGAKPGAL
+205 AGSGYTGGKPGEL
-218 SSWTYNNY
+218 SSWSYNNY

-234 LELAADRVLDDVL
+234 LERAADQVLDDVL
-247 GDAVLTPMGIDAAF
+247 GEAVLTPMGIDAAF

-267 DTGLLCALYQGGSLS
+267 DTGLLCALYYPGNSLS
-282 RSVSTQKGYVCIED
+282 RTVSTQKSYVCIQQ

-312 GEMAQLVA
+312 GELAQLVA

-328 QGQQYLTPE
+328 QGQQYLSAE
-337 TVAYLEKP
+337 TVAYLEQP
-345 LGQTSGGFSQCRPLR
+345 LGQTPDGFYQCRPLR
-360 CQENMYGRDQ
+360 YRENMYGRDRM
-370 IYYHTGS
+370 YYHTGS

-392 DGVVVFTTGASGAKD
+392 DGVVVFTTGASGVTD
-407 NYGVYSVC
+407 SYGVYAVC
-415 SQVAK
+415 GQVAQ

>member
-1 MKQVLLCLLLALAL
+1 MKQVLLCLLLALSL
-15 TACGQGAPGADSS
+15 TACGQAGSTAEVS
-28 GQQPAPQAVQLHNKT
+28 GQQPELQAVALENKT
-43 AGGSAPDEGAPAFQ
+43 DGDSVGHAQTPAAQPD
-57 PNPPPPPTPTPTPE
+57 PTPTPKP
-71 PLITQAEL
+71 PITQEQL

-86 KQDYGAMGIQ
+86 RADYGATAIQ
-96 AAVVQNGQVIAQAA
+96 AAVIRDGQVAVQAA
-110 SGWAVED
+110 SGWAVKD

-155 LSDYWGVTVRNPS
+155 LSGYWGVTARNPS
-168 YPGTPITVDMLLT
+168 YPDTPITVDMLLT

-192 LSALKGNN
+192 LSALKGTA

-205 AGSGYYGAKPGAL
+205 AGSGYTGGKPGEL
-218 SSWTYNNY
+218 SSWSYNNY

-234 LELAADRVLDDVL
+234 LERAADQVLDDVL
-247 GDAVLTPMGIDAAF
+247 GEAVLTPMGIDAAF

-267 DTGLLCALYQGGSLS
+267 DTGLLCALYYPGNSLS
-282 RSVSTQKGYVCIED
+282 RTVSTQKSYVCIQQ

-312 GEMAQLVA
+312 GELAQLVA

-328 QGQQYLTPE
+328 QGQQYLSAE
-337 TVAYLEKP
+337 TVAYLEQP
-345 LGQTSGGFSQCRPLR
+345 LGQTPDGFYQCRPLR
-360 CQENMYGRDQ
+360 YRENMYGRDRM
-370 IYYHTGS
+370 YYHTGS

-392 DGVVVFTTGASGAKD
+392 DGVVVFTTGASGVTD
-407 NYGVYSVC
+407 SYGVYAVC
-415 SQVAK
+415 GQVAQ

>member
-1 MKQVLLCLLLALAL
+1 MKRVILCLFLAAALAVCVPA
-15 TACGQGAPGADSS
+15 TASQFHHMNTGSS
-28 GQQPAPQAVQLHNKT
+28 TLN
-43 AGGSAPDEGAPAFQ
+43 EGAPVI
-57 PNPPPPPTPTPTPE
+57 PRDPPPPPTPTPTPTPE
-71 PLITQAEL
+71 PPLITQAEL

-86 KQDYGAMGIQ
+86 KKDYGAMSIQ
-96 AAVVQNGQVIAQAA
+96 AAVIQDGEVIAQAA
-110 SGWAVED
+110 SGWAVNG
-117 QITLTTRHKM
+117 QISMTPRHKM
-127 RCASLTKVM
+127 RCASLTKVA
-136 VGISAGVLIDD
+136 VGISAGVLMDQDVISPQDK
-147 GTLDPYAD
+147 
-155 LSDYWGVTVRNPS
+155 LSNYWGVTVCNPS
-168 YPGTPITVDMLLT
+168 YPSIPITVDMLLT

-192 LSALKGNN
+192 LTALKGSS

-234 LELAADRVLDDVL
+234 LELAADQVLDDVL
-247 GDAVLTPMGIDAAF
+247 GDAILTPMGIDAAF

-267 DTGLLCALYQGGSLS
+267 DTGLLCALYQGKSMT
-282 RSVSTQKGYVCIED
+282 RSVATQKGYKCIET

-312 GEMAQLVA
+312 GDMAKLTA
-320 MLAEDGTY
+320 LLAEDGMY
-328 QGQQYLTPE
+328 QGQQLLSPE
-337 TVAYLEKP
+337 TVAFLEQP
-345 LGQTSGGFSQCRPLR
+345 FGQTPDGFYQCRPLR
-360 CQENMYGRDQ
+360 YRENMYGRDR

-377 AYGFYGL
+377 SYGFYGL

-407 NYGVYSVC
+407 GYGVYSVC

>member
-1 MKQVLLCLLLALAL
+1 MKQVLLCLLLALSL
-15 TACGQGAPGADSS
+15 TACGQAGSTAEVS
-28 GQQPAPQAVQLHNKT
+28 GLQPELQAVALENKT
-43 AGGSAPDEGAPAFQ
+43 DGDSAGHAQTPAAQ
-57 PNPPPPPTPTPTPE
+57 PNPTPTPTP
-71 PLITQAEL
+71 PITQEQL
-79 QQAVEQA
+79 QQAVDQA
-86 KQDYGAMGIQ
+86 RADYGATAIQ
-96 AAVVQNGQVIAQAA
+96 AAVIRDGQVAAQAA

-155 LSDYWGVTVRNPS
+155 LSGYWGVTARNPS
-168 YPGTPITVDMLLT
+168 YPDTPITVDMLLT

-192 LSALKGNN
+192 LSALKGTA

-205 AGSGYYGAKPGAL
+205 AGSGYTGGKPGEL
-218 SSWTYNNY
+218 SSWSYNNY

-234 LELAADRVLDDVL
+234 LERAADQVLDDVL
-247 GDAVLTPMGIDAAF
+247 GEAVLAPMGIDAAF

-267 DTGLLCALYQGGSLS
+267 DTGLLCALYYPGNSLS
-282 RSVSTQKGYVCIED
+282 RTVSTQKSYVCIQQ

-312 GEMAQLVA
+312 GELAQLVA

-328 QGQQYLTPE
+328 QGQQYLSAE
-337 TVAYLEKP
+337 TVAYLEQP
-345 LGQTSGGFSQCRPLR
+345 LVHTPDGFYQCRPLR
-360 CQENMYGRDQ
+360 YRENMYGRDRM
-370 IYYHTGS
+370 YYHTGS

-384 LSYDPDTG
+384 LSYDPDTR
-392 DGVVVFTTGASGAKD
+392 DGVVVFTTGASGVTD
-407 NYGVYSVC
+407 SYGVYAVC
-415 SQVAK
+415 GQVAQ

>member
-1 MKQVLLCLLLALAL
+1 MKQVLLCLLLALSL
-15 TACGQGAPGADSS
+15 TACGQAGSTAEVS
-28 GQQPAPQAVQLHNKT
+28 GLQPELQAVALENKT
-43 AGGSAPDEGAPAFQ
+43 DGDSAGHAQTPAAQ
-57 PNPPPPPTPTPTPE
+57 PNPTPTPTP
-71 PLITQAEL
+71 PITQEQL

-86 KQDYGAMGIQ
+86 RADYGATAIQ
-96 AAVVQNGQVIAQAA
+96 AAVIRDGQVAAQAA

-155 LSDYWGVTVRNPS
+155 LSGYWGVTARNPS
-168 YPGTPITVDMLLT
+168 YPDTPITVDMLLT

-192 LSALKGNN
+192 LSALKGTA

-205 AGSGYYGAKPGAL
+205 AGSGYTGGKPGEL
-218 SSWTYNNY
+218 SSWSYNNY

-234 LELAADRVLDDVL
+234 LERAADQVLDDVL
-247 GDAVLTPMGIDAAF
+247 GEAVLTPMGIDAAF

-267 DTGLLCALYQGGSLS
+267 DTGLLCALYYPGNSLS
-282 RSVSTQKGYVCIED
+282 RTVSTQKSYVCIQQ

-312 GEMAQLVA
+312 GELAQLVA

-328 QGQQYLTPE
+328 QGQQYLSAE
-337 TVAYLEKP
+337 TVAYLEQP
-345 LGQTSGGFSQCRPLR
+345 LGQTPDGFYQCRPLR
-360 CQENMYGRDQ
+360 YRENMYGRDRM
-370 IYYHTGS
+370 YYHTGS

-384 LSYDPDTG
+384 LSYDPDTR
-392 DGVVVFTTGASGAKD
+392 DGVVVFTTGASGVTD
-407 NYGVYSVC
+407 SYGVYAVC
-415 SQVAK
+415 GQVAQ

>member
-1 MKQVLLCLLLALAL
+1 MKQVLLCLLLALSL
-15 TACGQGAPGADSS
+15 TACGQAGSTAEVS
-28 GQQPAPQAVQLHNKT
+28 GLQPELQAVALENKT
-43 AGGSAPDEGAPAFQ
+43 DGDSAGHAQTPAAQPDPS
-57 PNPPPPPTPTPTPE
+57 PTPKPP
-71 PLITQAEL
+71 ITQEQL
-79 QQAVEQA
+79 QHAVEQA
-86 KQDYGAMGIQ
+86 RADYGATAIQ
-96 AAVVQNGQVIAQAA
+96 AAVIRDGQVAVQAA

-127 RCASLTKVM
+127 RCASLTKVI

-155 LSDYWGVTVRNPS
+155 LSGYWGVTARNPS
-168 YPGTPITVDMLLT
+168 YPDTPITVDMLLT

-192 LSALKGNN
+192 LSALKGTA

-205 AGSGYYGAKPGAL
+205 AGSGYTGGKPGEL
-218 SSWTYNNY
+218 SSWSYNNY

-234 LELAADRVLDDVL
+234 LERAADQVLDDVL
-247 GDAVLTPMGIDAAF
+247 GEAVLTPMGIDAAF

-267 DTGLLCALYQGGSLS
+267 DTGLLCALYYPGNSLS
-282 RSVSTQKGYVCIED
+282 RTVSTQKSYVCIQQ

-312 GEMAQLVA
+312 GELAQLVA

-328 QGQQYLTPE
+328 QGQQYLSAE
-337 TVAYLEKP
+337 TVAYLEQP
-345 LGQTSGGFSQCRPLR
+345 LGQTPDGFYQCRPLR
-360 CQENMYGRDQ
+360 YRENMYGRDRM
-370 IYYHTGS
+370 YYHTGS

-384 LSYDPDTG
+384 LSYDPDTR
-392 DGVVVFTTGASGAKD
+392 DGVVVFTTGASGVTD
-407 NYGVYSVC
+407 SYGVYAVC
-415 SQVAK
+415 GQVAQ

>member
-1 MKQVLLCLLLALAL
+1 MKPFLLCLLLALSL
-15 TACGQGAPGADSS
+15 TACGQAGSTAEVS
-28 GQQPAPQAVQLHNKT
+28 GQQPELQAVALENKT
-43 AGGSAPDEGAPAFQ
+43 DGDSAGHAQTPAAQPD
-57 PNPPPPPTPTPTPE
+57 PTPTPKP
-71 PLITQAEL
+71 PITQEQL
-79 QQAVEQA
+79 QQAVDQA
-86 KQDYGAMGIQ
+86 RADYGATAIQ
-96 AAVVQNGQVIAQAA
+96 AAVIRDGQVAVQAA
-110 SGWAVED
+110 SGWAVKD

-155 LSDYWGVTVRNPS
+155 LSGYWGVTARNPS
-168 YPGTPITVDMLLT
+168 YPDTPITVDMLLT

-192 LSALKGNN
+192 LSALKGTA

-205 AGSGYYGAKPGAL
+205 AGSGYTGGKPGEL
-218 SSWTYNNY
+218 SSWSYNNY

-234 LELAADRVLDDVL
+234 LERAADQVLDDVL
-247 GDAVLTPMGIDAAF
+247 GEAVLTPMGIDAAF

-267 DTGLLCALYQGGSLS
+267 DTGLLCALYYPGNSLS
-282 RSVSTQKGYVCIED
+282 RTVSTQKSYVCIQQ

-312 GEMAQLVA
+312 GELAQLVA

-328 QGQQYLTPE
+328 QGQQYLSAE
-337 TVAYLEKP
+337 TVAYLEQP
-345 LGQTSGGFSQCRPLR
+345 LGQTPDGFYQCRPLR
-360 CQENMYGRDQ
+360 YRENMYGRDRM
-370 IYYHTGS
+370 YYHTGS

-392 DGVVVFTTGASGAKD
+392 DGVVVFTTGASGVTD
-407 NYGVYSVC
+407 SYGVYAVC
-415 SQVAK
+415 GQVAQ

>member
-1 MKQVLLCLLLALAL
+1 MKQVLLCLLLALSL
-15 TACGQGAPGADSS
+15 TACGQAGSTAEVS
-28 GQQPAPQAVQLHNKT
+28 GQQPELQAVALENKT
-43 AGGSAPDEGAPAFQ
+43 DGDSAGHAQTPAAQPD
-57 PNPPPPPTPTPTPE
+57 PTPTPTP
-71 PLITQAEL
+71 PITQEQL
-79 QQAVEQA
+79 QQVVEQA
-86 KQDYGAMGIQ
+86 RADYGATAIQ
-96 AAVVQNGQVIAQAA
+96 AAVIRDGQVAVQAA

-155 LSDYWGVTVRNPS
+155 LSGYWGVTARNPS
-168 YPGTPITVDMLLT
+168 YPDTPITVDMLLT

-192 LSALKGNN
+192 LSALKGTA

-205 AGSGYYGAKPGAL
+205 AGSGYTGGKPGEL
-218 SSWTYNNY
+218 SSWSYNNY

-234 LELAADRVLDDVL
+234 LERAADQVLDDVL
-247 GDAVLTPMGIDAAF
+247 GEAVLTPMGIDAAF

-267 DTGLLCALYQGGSLS
+267 DTGLLCALYYPGSSLS
-282 RSVSTQKGYVCIED
+282 RTVSTQKSYVCIQQ

-312 GEMAQLVA
+312 GELAQLVA

-328 QGQQYLTPE
+328 QGQQYLSAE
-337 TVAYLEKP
+337 TVAYLEEP
-345 LGQTSGGFSQCRPLR
+345 LGQTPDGFYQCRPLR
-360 CQENMYGRDQ
+360 YRENMYGRDRM
-370 IYYHTGS
+370 YYHTGS

-392 DGVVVFTTGASGAKD
+392 DGVVVFTTGASGVTD
-407 NYGVYSVC
+407 SYGVYAVC
-415 SQVAK
+415 GQVAQ